1 MSEDELTPEEEMKI
15 LSRKMYS
22 MQMIDRWQRSDYD
35 EYDRLQARYEKLAR
49 ENGGLHPIFNAILQ
63 NVTGEA

>member
-1 MSEDELTPEEEMKI
+1 MSEMTPEEEMKI
-15 LSRKMYS
+15 IASEMYS
-22 MQMIDRWQRSDYD
+22 MQMIDRWTRQDHEVYD
-35 EYDRLQARYEKLAR
+35 SLKARYNKLAN

>member
-35 EYDRLQARYEKLAR
+35 EYDRLQARYEKLAN